1 MGVLCSSVDKDDDDH
16 EPQERKAQAEAPV
29 PSQTHGRLH
38 NMPQAGRATR
48 ALSWRTTINSPQFS
62 IEAEYLEARAKLVR
76 AEKATAFDAQ
86 VITNASDIEK
96 QATCIVRGIRNYDW
110 DTTYGR
116 PPRHKHRDENDNII
130 IERVAGQH
138 FLGNVDLINKSELM
152 KVAKRMPKGAH
163 LHVHFN
169 SCLSPKFLIEQARDL
184 DAMWIN
190 SSHPLTTDQNYA
202 DSRIQFQVLTEKDA
216 KTRKSD
222 GAPLTT
228 ESNIFKK
235 EYDPPRWMKYK
246 LFQQQ
251 FNWTDGD
258 GVRCKGTAGGRGLA
272 PAEDVNLR
280 GRGSWDSSISSGWV
294 TFFGFWIATDS

>member
-1 MGVLCSSVDKDDDDH
+1 MGQLCSSVDKVGE
-16 EPQERKAQAEAPV
+16 EPQESKAQIDAQVHSE
-29 PSQTHGRLH
+29 THRRLH
-38 NMPQAGRATR
+38 KMPQTRRATR
-48 ALSWRTTINSPQFS
+48 AKGWRTPIDNAQFLT
-62 IEAEYLEARAKLVR
+62 EAEYLEARAKLMK

-86 VITNASDIEK
+86 VIANASDIEN
-96 QATCIVRGIRNYDW
+96 QATLIVRGIRNYDW
-110 DTTYGR
+110 DTTYGL
-116 PPRHKHRDENDNII
+116 PPRHKRRDENDNMI

-138 FLGNVDLINKSELM
+138 FLGNVDLINKTELM

-202 DSRIQFQVLTEKDA
+202 DCRIQFQVLTDIDA
-216 KTRKSD
+216 TTHKPD

-246 LFQQQ
+246 LFQKQ
-251 FNWTDGD
+251 FDWTDGD
-258 GVRCKGTAGGRGLA
+258 GIRYKGTAGAETWLQKKMEISEEEAHGINQTARG
-272 PAEDVNLR
+272 
-280 GRGSWDSSISSGWV
+280 
-294 TFFGFWIATDS
+294 